1 MIRGRSMNLPSI
13 KKSRLDPLSQPE
25 TYDHQ
30 PLTVINPIVE
40 FTVLP
45 AGLSITLIAVFRR

>member
-1 MIRGRSMNLPSI
+1 MNLPSI